1 MRELRTYGG
10 VYSVKEDTKRC
21 IESVAE
27 GGRSVAVYQCT
38 RVRGFGKDGL
48 YCKQHAKEYPI
59 DAPVTLWW
67 KIDYR
72 GVRSFRVTEETD
84 KCLYVQYGEGY
95 RSSRQTKTG
104 REYRTEREACEA
116 WVAQTKVALDAAQ
129 SEYDEAC
136 ARLEEC
142 K

>member
-1 MRELRTYGG
+1 MGELRTYGG
-10 VYSVKEDTKRC
+10 VYSVKEDATRC
-21 IESVAE
+21 IESVPE
-27 GGRSVAVYQCT
+27 GGRSVASYQCA

-48 YCKQHAKEYPI
+48 YCKQHAKQFPTDEE
-59 DAPVTLWW
+59 VTLWW

-84 KCLYVQYGEGY
+84 KCLYVSYGAGH
-95 RSSRQTKTG
+95 RSSRQAKTG

-116 WVAQTKVALDAAQ
+116 WVAQTKESLDNAQ
-129 SEYDEAC
+129 SDYDEAC
-136 ARLEEC
+136 TRLKEC